1 MEFRDTE
8 FEMNKS
14 YREFKNNLQKLLDQK
29 FSNADSIRNL
39 EDNAQL
45 ALYLWNMPK
54 FETIEELQAWLDKE
68 YTK

>member
-29 FSNADSIRNL
+29 FTNADSIRSL
-39 EDNAQL
+39 EDNEQL
-45 ALYLWNMPK
+45 ALYLWNMPSFK
-54 FETIEELQAWLDKE
+54 TCEELQEWLNRE